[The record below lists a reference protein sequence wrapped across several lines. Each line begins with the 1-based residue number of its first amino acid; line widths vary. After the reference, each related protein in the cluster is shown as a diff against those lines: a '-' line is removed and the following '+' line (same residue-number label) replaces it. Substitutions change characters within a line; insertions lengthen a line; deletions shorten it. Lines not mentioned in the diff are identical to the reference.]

1 MDMNSK
7 LQEDSDYILSYFRNC
22 KVGQGLFLLR
32 TINARQSSPTYYS
45 VINILLFNGFISSAD
60 DHFFRLDRMAL
71 ITFKAMNLLLFLH
84 LPLVSFY
91 IWIKSSI
98 KERILSLM
106 SYGS

>member
-1 MDMNSK
+1 
-7 LQEDSDYILSYFRNC
+7 
-22 KVGQGLFLLR
+22 
-32 TINARQSSPTYYS
+32 
-45 VINILLFNGFISSAD
+45 
-60 DHFFRLDRMAL
+60 MAL